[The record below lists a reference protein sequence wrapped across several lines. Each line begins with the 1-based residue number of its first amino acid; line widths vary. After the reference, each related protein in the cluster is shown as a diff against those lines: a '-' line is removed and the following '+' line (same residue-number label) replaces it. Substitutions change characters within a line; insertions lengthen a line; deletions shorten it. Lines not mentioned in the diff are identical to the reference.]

1 MESMKEEE
9 RGTPCIE
16 FDDENKFA
24 CVESEEDEHE
34 KLKELQKSL
43 QEYQERRDNTFSQS
57 QYISIKDQ
65 NVVKAYNEA
74 ADLLNCDNLPE
85 VDVMRKSV

>member
-1 MESMKEEE
+1 MESMKDEE

-24 CVESEEDEHE
+24 RVESEEDEHE

-57 QYISIKDQ
+57 
-65 NVVKAYNEA
+65 
-74 ADLLNCDNLPE
+74 
-85 VDVMRKSV
+85 

>member
-57 QYISIKDQ
+57 
-65 NVVKAYNEA
+65 
-74 ADLLNCDNLPE
+74 
-85 VDVMRKSV
+85 